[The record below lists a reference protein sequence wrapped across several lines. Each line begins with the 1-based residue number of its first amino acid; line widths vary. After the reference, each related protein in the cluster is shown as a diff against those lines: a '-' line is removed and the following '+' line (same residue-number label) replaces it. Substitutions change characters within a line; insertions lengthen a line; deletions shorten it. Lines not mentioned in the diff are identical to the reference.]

1 MMRKLIILLTAL
13 SSTVLLSCCSSCK
26 DGRDSLKP
34 LFKDLPFEMDIPALP
49 SIPNRSVSLS
59 DFAGNG
65 NGVVSNTRA
74 FEEAIAWLDYKGGG
88 RLVVPAGI
96 WKTGPI
102 RLRSRID
109 LHLEKNA
116 IILFDSD
123 RSLYPVINTVF
134 EGLDTRRCESPL
146 SADGA
151 HDVAI
156 TGEGV
161 IDGNGQD
168 WRPLKKAKVSDGE
181 WKKKL
186 ASGGVVNEKG
196 NCWYPDEGY
205 LQAEATANMNVPAE
219 GWDEDFIKSFLRPV
233 MVSLRNCTRVL
244 LEGCTFQNSPC
255 WNIHPLLCKQLT
267 IKNITVRNP
276 AFAQNGDGIDIE
288 SCEDVVLVDSSFD
301 VGDDGICIKSGKD
314 ADGRRRAAP
323 LKRLI
328 VDGCTVYHGH
338 GGFVVG
344 SEMSGGVQDIKVSN
358 CRFLGTDVG
367 LRFKSKRGRGGVVEG
382 IWIDNIY
389 MTDIV
394 TETLLFDLFYGGKS
408 AVEALEDGTE
418 AAPVQE
424 IKADETTPAFRD
436 IHIRNVV
443 CNGAGRAM
451 YFNGLPEMPV
461 SGIEI
466 SDCTISSGKGIEICR
481 SENVSLKN
489 VTVIPEK
496 GEALVTSDVK
506 NLTVE

>member
-1 MMRKLIILLTAL
+1 MKATKHLLIAIPMVLTAFL
-13 SSTVLLSCCSSCK
+13 GVSCALERGSAGDPYK
-26 DGRDSLKP
+26 G
-34 LFKDLPFEMDIPALP
+34 LPFRMDRISEP
-49 SIPNRSVSLS
+49 SIPNRSINIL
-59 DFAGNG
+59 DFSGNG
-65 NGVVSNTRA
+65 NGIDLNTAA
-74 FEEAIAWLDYKGGG
+74 FENAIAWLDSRGGG
-88 RLVVPAGI
+88 HLIVPEGI

-123 RSLYPVINTVF
+123 PALYPVINTVF
-134 EGLDTRRCESPL
+134 EGLDTRRCESPI

-151 HDVAI
+151 HDISI
-156 TGEGV
+156 TGSGV

-168 WRPLKKAKVSDGE
+168 WRPLKKAKVTASE
-181 WKKKL
+181 WNKKL
-186 ASGGVVNEKG
+186 ASGGVLNEKG
-196 NCWYPDEGY
+196 DCWYPDEGY
-205 LQAEATANMNVPAE
+205 LEAEATADMNVPAP
-219 GWDEDFIKSFLRPV
+219 GWDENHIKRFLRPV
-233 MVSLRNCTRVL
+233 MVSLRGCTDVL

-255 WNIHPLLCKQLT
+255 WNIHPLLCKKV
-267 IKNITVRNP
+267 IVRNVTVRNP
-276 AFAQNGDGIDIE
+276 AYAQNGDGIDID
-288 SCEDVVLVDSSFD
+288 SCEDFLLLDSSFD
-301 VGDDGICIKSGKD
+301 VGDDGICVKSGKD

-323 LKRLI
+323 TRRLV

-344 SEMSGGVQDIKVSN
+344 SEMSGGVQDVCVRN

-367 LRFKSKRGRGGVVEG
+367 LRFKSKRGRGGVVSG
-382 IWIDNIY
+382 IWINDIY

-408 AVEALEDGTE
+408 AVEALEDGSE
-418 AAPVQE
+418 ATPVQE
-424 IKADETTPAFRD
+424 FKVDETTPAFRD

-461 SGIEI
+461 SGISIEN
-466 SDCTISSGKGIEICR
+466 CTVTARKGIEINR
-481 SENVSLKN
+481 SED
-489 VTVIPEK
+489 VTLRGVRVFPAQ
-496 GEALVTSDVK
+496 GEPLVTSGVK

>member
-1 MMRKLIILLTAL
+1 MKATKHLLIAIPAVLTAIFG
-13 SSTVLLSCCSSCK
+13 VSCTQ
-26 DGRDSLKP
+26 GRGSAGDPYKG
-34 LFKDLPFEMDIPALP
+34 LPFKMDRISEP
-49 SIPNRSVSLS
+49 SIPNRSINIL
-59 DFAGNG
+59 DFSGNG
-65 NGVVSNTRA
+65 NGIDLNTDA
-74 FEEAIAWLDYKGGG
+74 FENAIAWLDSRGGG
-88 RLVVPAGI
+88 HLIVPEGI

-123 RSLYPVINTVF
+123 PALYPVINTVF
-134 EGLDTRRCESPL
+134 EGLDTRRCESPI

-151 HDVAI
+151 HDISI
-156 TGEGV
+156 TGSGV

-168 WRPLKKAKVSDGE
+168 WRPLKKAKVTASE
-181 WKKKL
+181 WNKKL
-186 ASGGVVNEKG
+186 ASGGVLNEKG
-196 NCWYPDEGY
+196 DCWYPDEGY
-205 LQAEATANMNVPAE
+205 LEAEATADMNVPAP
-219 GWDEDFIKSFLRPV
+219 GWDENHIKRFLRPV
-233 MVSLRNCTRVL
+233 MVSLRGCTDVL

-255 WNIHPLLCKQLT
+255 WNIHPLLCKKV
-267 IKNITVRNP
+267 IVRNVTVRNP
-276 AFAQNGDGIDIE
+276 AYAQNGDGIDID
-288 SCEDVVLVDSSFD
+288 SCEDFLLLDSSLD
-301 VGDDGICIKSGKD
+301 VGDDGICVKSGKD

-323 LKRLI
+323 TRRLV

-344 SEMSGGVQDIKVSN
+344 SEMSGGVQDVCVRN

-367 LRFKSKRGRGGVVEG
+367 LRFKSKRGRGGVVSG
-382 IWIDNIY
+382 IWINDIY

-418 AAPVQE
+418 AAPMQE
-424 IKADETTPAFRD
+424 FKVDETTPAFRD
-436 IHIRNVV
+436 IHVRNVV

-461 SGIEI
+461 CGITIEN
-466 SDCTISSGKGIEICR
+466 CTVTARKGIEINR
-481 SENVSLKN
+481 SED
-489 VTVIPEK
+489 VTLRGVRVFPAQ
-496 GEALVTSDVK
+496 GEPLVTSGVK